1 MGKEPYQSS
10 ELENNRQLVRNF
22 VQGVLT
28 GHDIGAANKYSVQKL
43 IKHKEQVLQTY
54 MSVVGANIY
63 NWFGSFYETK

>member
-22 VQGVLT
+22 VQDVLT
-28 GHDIGAANKYSVQKL
+28 RHDTGAADKYFVQKP
-43 IKHKEQVLQTY
+43 IKHKEQVLLRKY

-63 NWFGSFYETK
+63 NWLGFL